1 MGVVDI
7 DHKLAVH
14 LTGRAVCREGDGHS
28 VLRRGA
34 ARDEAD
40 VFQQVRAGRD
50 AVGLAADLAGAG
62 RAALVQRA
70 AGIGV

>member
-1 MGVVDI
+1 MGVIDI

-14 LTGRAVCREGDGHS
+14 LTGRAVCREGDGHG

-34 ARDEAD
+34 ARDEVD
-40 VFQQVRAGRD
+40 VLQQVRAGRD